1 MVIWSDPAKED
12 LKKIYDYIAGD
23 SKYYAIKVSQEFIEK
38 SEQLV
43 ELPKMGRIV
52 PEIEDSNI
60 RELIIY
66 SYRLIYKISPNRTE
80 ILAIIHGK
88 QHFPEAFDKQ
98 RK

>member
-1 MVIWSDPAKED
+1 MVIWSGPAKEE

-43 ELPKMGRIV
+43 ELP
-52 PEIEDSNI
+52 
-60 RELIIY
+60 
-66 SYRLIYKISPNRTE
+66 
-80 ILAIIHGK
+80 
-88 QHFPEAFDKQ
+88 EAFDKQ

>member
-1 MVIWSDPAKED
+1 MVIWSNPAKDD

-23 SKYYAIKVSQEFIEK
+23 SKYYAIKVSQEFVEK

-43 ELPKMGRIV
+43 KLPKMGRIV
-52 PEIEDSNI
+52 PEIEDPNI

-66 SYRLIYKISPNRTE
+66 SYRVIYEISPKRVE

-88 QHFPEAFDKQ
+88 QDFTKAFDKQ
-98 RK
+98 RR

>member
-38 SEQLV
+38 SEQLS
-43 ELPKMGRIV
+43 ELPKVGRIV
-52 PEIEDSNI
+52 PEIEDPNI

-66 SYRLIYKISPNRTE
+66 SYRLIYEISPNRIE

-88 QHFPEAFDKQ
+88 QDFPGAFDKQ

>member
-43 ELPKMGRIV
+43 ELPKRAG
-52 PEIEDSNI
+52 
-60 RELIIY
+60 L
-66 SYRLIYKISPNRTE
+66 YRRLRT
-80 ILAIIHGK
+80 
-88 QHFPEAFDKQ
+88 QTSVS
-98 RK
+98 

>member
-43 ELPKMGRIV
+43 ELPKMGRIF
-52 PEIEDSNI
+52 
-60 RELIIY
+60 L
-66 SYRLIYKISPNRTE
+66 SYILPFDYTQGKLPVLRTM
-80 ILAIIHGK
+80 
-88 QHFPEAFDKQ
+88 F
-98 RK
+98 